1 MTALLHKVYNLLVT
15 YGPLGVFLLSIIDS
29 MGVPL
34 PAAMDALVLGVA
46 VGSTRDPSHA
56 YITALLAVVGSAGG
70 NIFLFHAAQQGGRL
84 FRRAEPQ
91 PGKRQRFREW
101 FRRYGLVTVFVPAA
115 TPIIPIPLKVF
126 VISAGATHTPFLK
139 FLAVILVAR
148 SIRYFGLAY
157 LGLHLGG
164 GAEGFLRRHGWTL
177 AGAALAAAVAVYL
190 VVRHYARRRDSTMN

>member
-1 MTALLHKVYNLLVT
+1 MTALLHKLYNLLVA
-15 YGPLGVFLLSIIDS
+15 YGPPGVFLLSIVDS

-56 YITALLAVVGSAGG
+56 YITALLAVAGSVGG
-70 NIFLFHAAQQGGRL
+70 NIVLFHAAQQGGRL
-84 FRRAEPQ
+84 FRRAEPP

-101 FRRYGLVTVFVPAA
+101 FLRYGLATVFVPAA
-115 TPIIPIPLKVF
+115 TPIIPLPLKVF
-126 VISAGATHTPFLK
+126 VISAGAMHTPFLK

-148 SIRYFGLAY
+148 GIRYFGLAY
-157 LGLHLGG
+157 LGLHFGA

-177 AGAALAAAVAVYL
+177 AGVAVAITAAVYL
-190 VVRHYARRRDSTMN
+190 GVRYYARRRDSTMN